1 MTESKR
7 PERMADFFDTR
18 ADGYDEHMKVNVE
31 SFDAFYAA
39 VADAV
44 PETDKPIE
52 LLDLGVGTGLE
63 LPAVLERTPNARI
76 TGIDVSSEMLSR
88 LRTRLAD
95 RPDQVRVLQASFLD
109 TEFGDSAYDL
119 ILSTMALHHWP
130 PAAKAILYRRIFET
144 LRLGGRF
151 VNGDYILAD
160 GTPDPLPTFP
170 GAVAGGSE
178 DLVHVDMPLP
188 IDVEVRLLREAGFSS
203 VRIPFRTARSAVFV
217 AERVA
222 S

>member
-7 PERMADFFDTR
+7 PERMADFFDAR
-18 ADGYDEHMKVNVE
+18 ADGYDAHMRANVE
-31 SFDAFYAA
+31 AFDAFYAA
-39 VADAV
+39 VAHAV
-44 PETDKPIE
+44 PATDEPIE

-63 LPAVLERTPNARI
+63 LPAVFERAPNARI

-88 LRTRLAD
+88 LRSRLAD
-95 RPDQVRVLQASFLD
+95 RPDRVRTLQASFLEA
-109 TEFGDSAYDL
+109 EFGEGAYDL
-119 ILSTMALHHWP
+119 VLSTMALHHWP
-130 PAAKAILYRRIFET
+130 PSVKTTLYRRIFGA
-144 LRLGGRF
+144 LRPGGRF

-170 GAVAGGSE
+170 GASAGEGTE
-178 DLVHVDMPLP
+178 LLHVDMPLP
-188 IDVEVRLLREAGFSS
+188 IDVEARLLREAGFSS

-217 AERVA
+217 AKRTA